1 MTGPVIDTTA
11 TEAPDEPVDDGGFD
25 YVPDQDRSTPADPP
39 APTTTDLAVREPSA
53 IGGQQLVPAADELRT
68 MVQMANTFAHS
79 NLVPKSLHGK
89 TEDCLLVLWTARDLG
104 IALTTAFRKLHPIDG
119 QITVAPTLR
128 LAIVRQR
135 GLGRVWKDPASGPGH
150 CTWYAIRS
158 DDPTGFVE
166 SSSYGVADARAAG
179 LVGRDCD
186 PTEGTHGRGNMNK
199 RGWASCGCKDN
210 WVANPRRM
218 PSHRALGFLM
228 EDVFPEVGTGLYSAD
243 ELGAVTD
250 EHGNPVIDVTEVG
263 PLDGMPA
270 LEPTP
275 EQRREQRQAQADAE
289 WITPDDAW
297 HLQAR
302 INALPDEHRDT
313 LRDRWKSQQRL
324 GTRPPWAI
332 PASAV
337 ALAKSLVAG
346 VEGAAAKD
354 GHDRNVRPA
363 ELLNSLG
370 ETVIM
375 VLCGRV
381 YPDDGLPPNPEFDV
395 DGPGDDS
402 PPPTDGPADGPVSA
416 PEGSGGPEGA
426 EPAAEPAQAHTG
438 ADAANGRPGLE
449 ALEDMAERRGRVTA
463 TVTNEV
469 MALSLAE
476 VDDELR
482 TMGLPTE
489 GAGGARR
496 QRLIVAEVES
506 RIAGTG
512 GRYANLTPPPQEDQ
526 PDE

>member
-25 YVPDQDRSTPADPP
+25 YVPDQDRSTPADNFAGNVTPDDIEPRDGEAAP
-39 APTTTDLAVREPSA
+39 APTTDLAVPDQPPVTGE
-53 IGGQQLVPAADELRT
+53 LDTVPAGHELRALA
-68 MVQMANTFAHS
+68 QMATTFAGAD
-79 NLVPKSLHGK
+79 LVPKPLRGK
-89 TEDCLLVLWTARDLG
+89 PADCLLVLMTARDLG
-104 IALTTAFRKLHPIDG
+104 LSVTTAFRELHPIDG
-119 QITVAPTLR
+119 RVTASPKVK
-128 LAIVRQR
+128 LAIIRQR
-135 GLGRVWKDPASGPGH
+135 RLGRVWPDPANGTQGA
-150 CTWYAIRS
+150 TWYATRA
-158 DDPTGFVE
+158 DDPETVY
-166 SSSYGVADARAAG
+166 SSTFTMDDARAAA
-179 LVGRDCD
+179 L
-186 PTEGTHGRGNMNK
+186 HG
-199 RGWASCGCKDN
+199 KDN
-210 WVANPRRM
+210 WRHYPARM
-218 PSHRALGFLM
+218 LSWRALGYLIDDAFS
-228 EDVFPEVGTGLYSAD
+228 EVGTGLYSAD

-250 EHGNPVIDVTEVG
+250 VDGRVVIDVTEVG
-263 PLDGMPA
+263 PVDGMPA
-270 LEPTP
+270 PEPTP

-313 LRDRWKSQQRL
+313 LRDRWKAQQRL